1 MSSILVSLA
10 SSHDN
15 PDRATVAFVIAGAA
29 AASGQDTTV
38 FLSADGAW
46 LGKSGEAG
54 KINEDGFAPLAELLD
69 GYVEAGG
76 RIIVCSPCAKRRGIT
91 ESDLVAGAVIAGG
104 AAVIALMAAGAQTIS
119 Y

>member
-15 PDRATVAFVIAGAA
+15 PDRATVGFVVASAA

-46 LGKSGEAG
+46 LGKKGEAA
-54 KINEDGFAPLAELLD
+54 KIHEEGFAPLADLMA
-69 GYVEAGG
+69 GFVEAGG
-76 RIIVCSPCAKRRGIT
+76 KIIVCSPCAKKRGIDPD
-91 ESDLVAGAVIAGG
+91 DLVDGSVIAGG
-104 AAVIALMAAGAQTIS
+104 AAVVALMAAGAQTIS